1 MISFPLYQNQ
11 SPVGCVFQRT
21 VKTIFEFLTNIFW
34 GFKSL
39 SAKLFFM
46 PIFINGALKTAPYG
60 ILLTKYFKKINRL

>member
-1 MISFPLYQNQ
+1 MINFHI
-11 SPVGCVFQRT
+11 VGCVFQRT

-46 PIFINGALKTAPYG
+46 PIFINGALKTANANDLRNFQYQKAK
-60 ILLTKYFKKINRL
+60 IRRKKDE